1 MNELSFQDFLK
12 VDIRVGTITRVSDFV
27 KARKPAWILSID
39 FGSEIGVLKTSAQL
53 KELYSENDLLGKQ
66 ILAVVNFPPKQ
77 IANIQSQ
84 CLVLAVVGDDQGTVL
99 LEVEREVANGLRVG

>member
-12 VDIRVGTITRVSDFV
+12 VDIRVGTITRVADFV

>member
-1 MNELSFQDFLK
+1 MDELSFQDFLK
-12 VDIRVGTITRVSDFV
+12 VDIRVGTITHVSDFV

-39 FGSEIGVLKTSAQL
+39 FGSEFGVLKTSAQL
-53 KELYSENDLLGKQ
+53 KELYRPDDLLGKQ

-84 CLVLAVVGDDQGTVL
+84 CLVLAVVGDEQGTVL
-99 LEVEREVANGLRVG
+99 LQVERKVKNGLRVG

>member
-1 MNELSFQDFLK
+1 MDELSFQDFLK
-12 VDIRVGTITRVSDFV
+12 VDIRVGTITRVTDFV

-84 CLVLAVVGDDQGTVL
+84 CLVLAVVGDEHGTVL
-99 LEVEREVANGLRVG
+99 LEVERTVENGLRVG